1 MRALHVR
8 KRGWV
13 CAALL
18 VLAASPAARGQWA
31 RLVLDSQPGDP
42 IGGGGHFDLIYDINV
57 LPTPRIEAIV
67 RRTLPT
73 GEPAMIS
80 LALDQNG
87 ASNTYSTLAFGTD
100 RLGIPMQP
108 GVYLDARRAA
118 FAPIGHPG
126 LDVSFRNLGCNTLTG
141 SFTVTDATF
150 GPGNEVL
157 SFAVTFEQ
165 HCNGIPPALFG
176 SFTYYA
182 VPEPG
187 SVSLAIVGFL
197 QVMCFR
203 FRWRRDSGNRTKSN
217 ASS

>member
-42 IGGGGHFDLIYDINV
+42 IGGGGQFDIIYDGS
-57 LPTPRIEAIV
+57 IV
-67 RRTLPT
+67 PAATFSPFVDRNLPT
-73 GEPAMIS
+73 GEPTLIS
-80 LALDQNG
+80 WGLDQNNG
-87 ASNTYSTLAFGTD
+87 ANTDAALAFGTD

-108 GVYLDARRAA
+108 GTYLNAQRAF
-118 FAPIGHPG
+118 FAQSGHPG
-126 LDVSFRNLGCNTLTG
+126 LYVGFRHLGCNTLTG

-150 GPGNEVL
+150 GPGNEIL
-157 SFAVTFEQ
+157 SFAATFEQ

-187 SVSLAIVGFL
+187 SGVLLVGLIFAA
-197 QVMCFR
+197 VRRVR
-203 FRWRRDSGNRTKSN
+203 FV
-217 ASS
+217 